1 MLTVTRLLISL
12 HSIVDYFT
20 LTAPKSFTPYLNLS
34 CCPCE
39 VSGVCY
45 KADEWGLA
53 VKPACLALEVS
64 PQGLKLSSGLL
75 VLLDGASTLEQH
87 TVSPTG
93 ALMNPLQPCSDA
105 S

>member
-1 MLTVTRLLISL
+1 MVTFRLHHTNQLLIIFL
-12 HSIVDYFT
+12 EQEDPKGLL
-20 LTAPKSFTPYLNLS
+20 LTKILS
-34 CCPCE
+34 CCLCE
-39 VSGVCY
+39 VSSVCY
-45 KADEWGLA
+45 QADERGLA

-75 VLLDGASTLEQH
+75 VLLDGASTSKRH